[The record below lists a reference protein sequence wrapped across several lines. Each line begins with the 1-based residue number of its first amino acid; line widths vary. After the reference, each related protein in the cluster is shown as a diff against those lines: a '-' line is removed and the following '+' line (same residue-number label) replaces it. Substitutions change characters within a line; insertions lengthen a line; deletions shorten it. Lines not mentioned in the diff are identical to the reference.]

1 MPAEFKS
8 VFPSSGVALNVVAR
22 CFFNG
27 LPTTESSGRMALLN
41 IVLAMFNAGV
51 VADDSTGGGVAV
63 PTGVPVET
71 GDSRAPARGSAE
83 CWRFSCQGALVDV
96 VYNDILEN
104 KP

>member
-1 MPAEFKS
+1 MPAEFRS
-8 VFPSSGVALNVVAR
+8 VFASSGVELNVVAR

-27 LPTTESSGRMALLN
+27 LPITESFGRMALPN

-51 VADDSTGGGVAV
+51 VADDSAGGGVAV

-83 CWRFSCQGALVDV
+83 CWRFSCQGALVDM
-96 VYNDILEN
+96 VYSDRAGN